1 MKKLLLGIC
10 MMLIS
15 QMTVFA
21 SKDVTITVSSDGA
34 TKEEA
39 IAKALRSAIEQTYG
53 AFVSTNTTI
62 LNDKLVDDEIVSL
75 SRGNIKKYKILSEE
89 AISPNKYYV
98 VLSAVVN
105 MEKLVTYVH
114 GSSNEVE
121 VDLEAFDANVRMA
134 EMNSKAERK
143 IIESVIAQI
152 QSMENLWDY
161 SIQMNEPKVKGD
173 NYEISGVVS
182 VKYNKNTCNAINLL
196 VNMLNSINLS
206 KNEAEKLGSIYGPR
220 YQVPIIGIPYY
231 DSNHQGGTTNHWPI
245 TYIFPFKDEIRL
257 RNTYKNEFI
266 DGEYISP
273 VLLASKIKF
282 VVEPFDETFSG
293 NAVNKWSQ
301 PRKAA
306 GHKVGSSYY
315 VVVNGQEPGYRK
327 KDGLLMYGN
336 YKDLHGYGVREVKHK
351 VGDVVV
357 EIDVSFIVPKNKV
370 ANVKKITVRGL

>member
-10 MMLIS
+10 MMLVS

-21 SKDVTITVSSDGA
+21 SKDVTITVSSDGV

-89 AISPNKYYV
+89 AISPSKYFV

-182 VKYNKNTCNAINLL
+182 VKYNKNTCNAIDLL
-196 VNMLNSINLS
+196 INTINSINLT
-206 KNEAEKLGSIYGPR
+206 KKETDELISIYGNR
-220 YQVPIIGIPYY
+220 VPIIGIPYY

-257 RNTYKNEFI
+257 RNQYKNEFI
-266 DGEYISP
+266 DGEYFSP
-273 VLLASKIKF
+273 VLFASKIKF
-282 VVEPFDETFSG
+282 VVEPFNEIFSG

-306 GHKVGSSYY
+306 GQKVGSSYY
-315 VVVNGQEPGYRK
+315 VVVNGKKPGYRK

-336 YKDLHGYGVREVKHK
+336 YKDLHGNGVREVKHK
-351 VGDVVV
+351 VGDVVLEV
-357 EIDVSFIVPKNKV
+357 DVSFIVPKDKV
-370 ANVKKITVRGL
+370 ATVKKITVRGL

>member
-1 MKKLLLGIC
+1 

-173 NYEISGVVS
+173 YYEISGVVS
-182 VKYNKNTCNAINLL
+182 VKYNKNTCNAIKLL

-206 KNEAEKLGSIYGPR
+206 KNEAEKLGSIYGRR
-220 YQVPIIGIPYY
+220 YPIIGIPYY
-231 DSNHQGGTTNHWPI
+231 DSNHQGGRTNHWPI

-301 PRKAA
+301 PRKA
-306 GHKVGSSYY
+306 VGSSYY
-315 VVVNGQEPGYRK
+315 VVVNGKEPGYGK

-336 YKDLHGYGVREVKHK
+336 YKDLHGFGVREVKHK

-357 EIDVSFIVPKNKV
+357 EIDVSFIVPKDKV